1 MGAAVRFFVAAIVI
15 VAFVIILTPKPAF
28 VIVIKAGRPRV
39 KRGKVSKAFVEDCR
53 KLCSEA
59 GISDGI
65 IKGKRKSGR
74 ITLWFSQHIP
84 KVNHQQF
91 RNAWNIYL

>member
-1 MGAAVRFFVAAIVI
+1 MEAVVRFVIGVIVI
-15 VAFVIILTPKPAF
+15 VVFVIILMPKPAF
-28 VIVIKAGRPRV
+28 VIVIENGRPKV
-39 KRGKVSKAFVEDCR
+39 ERGKVSKAFVEDCR
-53 KLCSEA
+53 KLCAEA
-59 GISDGI
+59 GIGNGI

-74 ITLWFSQHIP
+74 ITLWFSRHIP